1 MNWIDSHSRVE
12 EGVTSVSCRMNRLLF
27 ADGLVLLASSQQG
40 LQHALDRFSAACDR
54 AKMKISAKNTEVL
67 CQKQYMLQVSGIHW
81 VGGEIQVH
89 RGGIYQWRKAERG
102 GVWIDKANAVLRE
115 FYQSLVTKRELSNT
129 AKLSVFKS
137 VFVPIL
143 TYDPESWVMTE
154 IILSQG

>member
-67 CQKQYMLQVSGIHW
+67 CQKQYMLQVSGIH
-81 VGGEIQVH
+81 
-89 RGGIYQWRKAERG
+89 
-102 GVWIDKANAVLRE
+102 
-115 FYQSLVTKRELSNT
+115 
-129 AKLSVFKS
+129 
-137 VFVPIL
+137 
-143 TYDPESWVMTE
+143 
-154 IILSQG
+154 